1 MIRNLIPMTPEGHR
15 RLQEELKHLKAVERP
30 KILLELETAR
40 AHGDLS
46 ENAEYHAAKEK
57 QELIVKKIAE
67 VENKIAQAQVID
79 PSKLNNKKVV
89 FGAKVR
95 LSDVDSG
102 DEVSYQIVGGD
113 ESNIREGKI
122 SIESPIAKSLIGRE
136 IGDVVRVTTPRG
148 SREFEVLEIR
158 YE

>member
-79 PSKLNNKKVV
+79 PSQFNHKKVV